1 MEERTV
7 AVPIPSDLYTELCSV
22 PMFYG
27 KLEQKLRIDLAVGM
41 FVSREISLS
50 RAAEYSGMTLYD
62 FAQLLNDLG
71 VPVVDYTADMLEDDL
86 LFADGLKI

>member
-1 MEERTV
+1 MEDRMV
-7 AVPIPSDLYTELCSV
+7 AVPMPSDLYTELCSV

-27 KLEQKLRIDLAVGM
+27 ELEQKLKIDLAVGM

-50 RAAEYSGMTLYD
+50 RAAEYSGMTLCD
-62 FAQLLNDLG
+62 FAQLLNSLG

-86 LFADGLKI
+86 IFADGIEI